1 MRAILLTYK
10 YLPLLLLLPLLM
22 SCDPFTQESIYPSH
36 RYSFEILNDTE
47 SEVCVHMNFD
57 LNTSGFCTMGENTKV
72 ISKGESYSIM
82 SDRVFKSNTTP
93 FKTAW
98 KGISSNKLYLASY
111 VYSYELSQDISLI
124 QRWDNQSENNEFF
137 KEEYWSLKEWD
148 IDPADEYNI
157 HHFVWTFI
165 ITKNL

>member
-1 MRAILLTYK
+1 MPIK
-10 YLPLLLLLPLLM
+10 YLPLLILMSVLM

-47 SEVCVHMNFD
+47 FPVRIHMNFD
-57 LNTSGFCTMGENTKV
+57 LENNSVYTIGENSV
-72 ISKGESYSIM
+72 IINKGESYSFIR
-82 SDRVFKSNTTP
+82 DRFFESNTNP

-98 KGISSNKLYLASY
+98 KGISSNKLYLAAY
-111 VYSYELSQDISLI
+111 VYSYESSQDISLI
-124 QRWDNQSENNEFF
+124 RRWDNQSENNEFF

-148 IDPADEYNI
+148 NDPADEYNI